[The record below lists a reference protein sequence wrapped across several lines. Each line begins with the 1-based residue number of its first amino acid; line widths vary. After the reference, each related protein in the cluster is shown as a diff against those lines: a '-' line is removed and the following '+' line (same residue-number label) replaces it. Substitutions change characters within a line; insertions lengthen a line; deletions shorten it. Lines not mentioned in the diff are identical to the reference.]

1 MNFQP
6 LIWKTHKRRLERNEC
21 PHCGK
26 VLRWIYNGSTWFP
39 CDKEPVLFMLHPKG
53 KSHIVYNKEL
63 FTNALVYKAGDR
75 NFEGVQPIQGNVLHY
90 FTCSVLR
97 EKRREYVQIHCKEGK

>member
-6 LIWKTHKRRLERNEC
+6 QIWKSQKHRLEGNTC
-21 PHCGK
+21 PHCGQ

-53 KSHIVYNKEL
+53 KSTIIYNKEL

-75 NFEGVQPIQGNVLHY
+75 NFEGVQPLQGNEPHY
-90 FTCSVLR
+90 FTCAVLR
-97 EKRREYVQIHCKEGK
+97 SHRQEFARSRRY